1 MVSFKDLIQ
10 NSTFYLIT
18 AAAECNRANKMILLN
33 WTETREEDI
42 VQKWQIYLLEKLIK
56 TWIDLPF
63 SKLTLELE
71 E

>member
-1 MVSFKDLIQ
+1 
-10 NSTFYLIT
+10 
-18 AAAECNRANKMILLN
+18 MILLN